1 MVDTTVWDTVG
12 TTDTDTTTARGL
24 LMPNLKPKPHPR
36 PMLKPLLT
44 MVDTTVMVDTA
55 LDTDTVDTMVV
66 DTVMV
71 DTAVDTHT
79 VMANRN
85 CFRLEYLAIF
95 FNNPPLELSKP
106 TLLPSAILLKLCFFM
121 KKLLQNSYLDPI
133 VIKNNQKMPL
143 SKKGTY
149 ASSSVLLSGYDIQ
162 LPIRDCDTI

>member
-1 MVDTTVWDTVG
+1 
-12 TTDTDTTTARGL
+12 
-24 LMPNLKPKPHPR
+24 
-36 PMLKPLLT
+36 

-55 LDTDTVDTMVV
+55 VDTDTVDTMVV

-106 TLLPSAILLKLCFFM
+106 TLLPSAILLKLCFFFM

-133 VIKNNQKMPL
+133 VIKNNQKMPI
-143 SKKGTY
+143 SKK
-149 ASSSVLLSGYDIQ
+149 
-162 LPIRDCDTI
+162 RDLCSIIHTALWL